1 MNKTDRLYDK
11 IIDMEIKSWAGAQ
24 EIIKRHTLS
33 MALKA
38 DLVETAPKQQNQI
51 MNQMSG
57 SGVSK
62 QREASKSPGRPK
74 DRGSSRGR
82 EKTKE
87 PNKGN
92 NRSQERSKSGAHAL
106 WPK

>member
-1 MNKTDRLYDK
+1 
-11 IIDMEIKSWAGAQ
+11 
-24 EIIKRHTLS
+24 
-33 MALKA
+33 MALEA
-38 DLVETAPKQQNQI
+38 DLLETAPKPQNQI

-62 QREASKSPGRPK
+62 PREASKSPGRPK

-82 EKTKE
+82 EKTKS

-92 NRSQERSKSGAHAL
+92 NKSQERSKSGAHECWTCHEVVEGDHYGL
-106 WPK
+106 TLEHKK